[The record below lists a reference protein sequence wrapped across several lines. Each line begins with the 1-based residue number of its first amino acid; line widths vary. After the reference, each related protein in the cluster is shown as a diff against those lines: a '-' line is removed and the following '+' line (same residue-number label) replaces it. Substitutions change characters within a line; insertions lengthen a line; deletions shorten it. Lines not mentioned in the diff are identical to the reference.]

1 LEGFLKTEWDYSNL
15 AKAYL
20 ARPQYSRDV
29 VDALFAISGTKKMD
43 KTCDVG
49 AGVGHLTSHHIR
61 AGFAVTAIE
70 PNDEMRKLGLQN
82 FQECQWLEGKG
93 EDTKQAESSFKLV
106 TFGSSFNVCDRDLA
120 LIESHR
126 ILEDGG
132 WFVCMWNHRNLEN
145 PVQAKIESIIKSHI
159 PTYGYGT
166 RRENQDQIIKRSGL
180 FRSPIHVN
188 SEVVFGQKVEDCIE
202 AWKSHATLAR
212 QAGNTFNDII
222 VSISTFLRSEFSS
235 NDNQAIIPIP
245 YTTNAWIAQKI

>member
-1 LEGFLKTEWDYSNL
+1 MKTEWDYSNL

-20 ARPQYSRDV
+20 ARPQYSTDA

-43 KTCDVG
+43 KTCDIG

-61 AGFAVTAIE
+61 VGFAVTAIE
-70 PNDEMRKLGLQN
+70 PNDEMRKLGSQT

-93 EDTKQAESSFKLV
+93 EQTNQAKNSFKLV
-106 TFGSSFNVCDRDLA
+106 TFGSSFNVCDRSMA
-120 LIESHR
+120 LTESHR
-126 ILEDGG
+126 ILEDDG
-132 WFVCMWNHRNLEN
+132 WFVCMWNHRNLED
-145 PVQAKIESIIKSHI
+145 PIQSKLESIIKKHI

-166 RRENQDQIIKRSGL
+166 RRENQDDIIKQSGL
-180 FRSPIHVN
+180 FRNPIHVS

-212 QAGNTFNDII
+212 QAGDSFDAVIE
-222 VSISTFLRSEFSS
+222 SISTFLRSEFTS
-235 NDNQAIIPIP
+235 NGNQTIIPIP